1 MRQLFAP
8 GADALLRLAA
18 LIFVVVIGGGVVL
31 TEGLSRS
38 NYLYGV
44 GIASAQPVPFSHKH
58 HSGEL
63 GIDCRYC
70 HTSVEVAATAG
81 IPPTWTCMT
90 CHSQIWTGSQMLA
103 PVRDSLEK
111 DQPLHWAR
119 VNRLPDYVYYNHS
132 IHVTKG
138 IGCSSCHGAM
148 NTMQLTYRVNAFKME
163 FCLTCHRHP
172 ERFIRTE
179 AQVWNMQWQPA
190 ADQDS
195 VGRMLVLKNHIR
207 PAAQLTDCS
216 ICHR

>member
-8 GADALLRLAA
+8 GADAIVRLVLLVL
-18 LIFVVVIGGGVVL
+18 VVVIGGGLVVA
-31 TEGLSRS
+31 GGISRS
-38 NYLYGV
+38 NYMYGV
-44 GIASAQPVPFSHKH
+44 GIAPAQPVPFSHKH

-70 HTSVEVAATAG
+70 HTSVEIGATAG

-103 PVRDSLEK
+103 PVRESLARN
-111 DQPLHWAR
+111 QPLHWAR

-148 NTMQLTYRVNAFKME
+148 DTMQLTYRAHAFKME
-163 FCLTCHRHP
+163 FCLTCHRNP
-172 ERFIRTE
+172 ERFIRTPD
-179 AQVWNMQWQPA
+179 QVWNMSWTPPL
-190 ADQDS
+190 DQAKA
-195 VGRMLVLKNHIR
+195 GPLLVMQNHIR
-207 PAAQLTDCS
+207 PAAQLSDCS